1 MPGIRQRSKGS
12 WEVSVFLGR
21 DENGQRVRVWE
32 TVKGTKGDALPR
44 QREILSEMDRG
55 IVQVKTKYRL
65 GEWLDKWMQDKIVPN
80 GKQKTID
87 RYGGIIRKHIKPAL
101 GRTELTKLSPA
112 QVQDFETQL
121 LQDNMKPKGVGL
133 VHTILNGAMK
143 HALKM
148 ELITRNPVALVSPPT
163 IAKKEA
169 HTPEIEQVRAL
180 LKLAEQKRH
189 PLWVCIHLIAY
200 TGMRRGEGLALE
212 WKNVDLDN
220 MRVVV
225 TQSLVATQTGIL
237 LETPKTENG
246 QRVVDLDHRTT
257 KIIRQ
262 HRDNQRALAVKSGI
276 NPPEKLFPRHD
287 LVNWTHPNTVRYA
300 IQTLG
305 KQAGCPDIT
314 LRSLRHFHATITL
327 QAGENPVVVSKRIGH
342 SNPKITMEVYAHAL
356 PGWQKSTAEAFADAM
371 EPEAD

>member
-1 MPGIRQRSKGS
+1 
-12 WEVSVFLGR
+12 
-21 DENGQRVRVWE
+21 
-32 TVKGTKGDALPR
+32 
-44 QREILSEMDRG
+44 
-55 IVQVKTKYRL
+55 
-65 GEWLDKWMQDKIVPN
+65 
-80 GKQKTID
+80 
-87 RYGGIIRKHIKPAL
+87 
-101 GRTELTKLSPA
+101 
-112 QVQDFETQL
+112 
-121 LQDNMKPKGVGL
+121 
-133 VHTILNGAMK
+133 
-143 HALKM
+143 
-148 ELITRNPVALVSPPT
+148 
-163 IAKKEA
+163 
-169 HTPEIEQVRAL
+169 
-180 LKLAEQKRH
+180 
-189 PLWVCIHLIAY
+189 
-200 TGMRRGEGLALE
+200 
-212 WKNVDLDN
+212 